1 MPIYFPREIGLRRSP
16 CSSINE
22 YKDYITKV
30 NGKSSCYTSLYHYE
44 RTDPSRPWKMDVSSV
59 VIDRAWWDFDITEDT
74 TFDDVKR
81 DVHSLV
87 SKLQGDVRLVATG
100 RGFHVHQFLK
110 KPLHGTGMS
119 NHLDRYQR
127 VMANGSKTLDGVANP
142 AKLTRIPDTY
152 NPKRKRWAVN
162 VDVSLF
168 MKDPMSYKI
177 PKQPCP
183 KLKKLDP
190 FIGSEPNGTFDLIK
204 WVSDNPPK
212 VEQVTRSYDGDIG
225 ASSSV
230 PLPPC
235 LEQKIREENPRHF
248 TRLFLAT
255 HLAENL
261 RWFADTSTLTHEQL
275 RDIEEQI
282 ISFISPLKWRDYNE
296 NISRKHIKSVVRYGN
311 SISCSK
317 IQANGLCVGSCWR
330 DDGTR
335 RN

>member
-1 MPIYFPREIGLRRSP
+1 
-16 CSSINE
+16 
-22 YKDYITKV
+22 
-30 NGKSSCYTSLYHYE
+30 
-44 RTDPSRPWKMDVSSV
+44 MDVSSV

-261 RWFADTSTLTHEQL
+261 RWFADPSTLTHEQL

>member
-1 MPIYFPREIGLRRSP
+1 MAPYRCGFHDSNSVL
-16 CSSINE
+16 
-22 YKDYITKV
+22 
-30 NGKSSCYTSLYHYE
+30 

-110 KPLHGTGMS
+110 KPLYGTGMS

-127 VMANGSKTLDGVANP
+127 IMANGSKTLDGVANP

-162 VDVSLF
+162 VDVSSF

-183 KLKKLDP
+183 KLKELDP
-190 FIGSEPNGTFDLIK
+190 FIGSHPNGTFDLIK
-204 WVSDNPPK
+204 WVSDNPLK

-261 RWFADTSTLTHEQL
+261 RWFADPSTLTHEQL

-317 IQANGLCVGSCWR
+317 IQSNGLCVGSCWR